1 MQRVEGPGIVR
12 IGSPGITDLGSR
24 GWVSGRPRVEAEGD
38 GLLDLQSSRLKAERV
53 RGPEIMRIKEW
64 DNQGGGGPGSLC

>member
-24 GWVSGRPRVEAEGD
+24 GWVSGRPKKWRLRELVS
-38 GLLDLQSSRLKAERV
+38 QICRLKAERV
-53 RGPEIMRIKEW
+53 RGPEIMRVKEW